1 MAAHYGRWQLISA
14 EIWKSKGLLGRWKY
28 LSSELLLS
36 TNKHQGN
43 SSPFHFLL
51 TFKQAIPNSSRI
63 ESKHK
68 SQTWLQDLWDLVTF
82 EKLIWQIWLSLR
94 NTGRTLFTTMF
105 GLAVVLAFQEWV
117 EAVSTYWDC
126 AKPSTAL
133 EFLLDMQFS
142 TLIQYSFY
150 LTRVM

>member
-36 TNKHQGN
+36 TNKHQDN

-51 TFKQAIPNSSRI
+51 TFKQAIPNSSRT

-68 SQTWLQDLWDLVTF
+68 SQTWLQDLRNLITL
-82 EKLIWQIWLSLR
+82 EKCIWQIYVYLR
-94 NTGRTLFTTMF
+94 NTGRTEFTTMF
-105 GLAVVLAFQEWV
+105 WLAVVLVFQKWV
-117 EAVSTYWDC
+117 EWSLSQLLRLRQTIYSSRIFTWYAV
-126 AKPSTAL
+126 
-133 EFLLDMQFS
+133 
-142 TLIQYSFY
+142 FY
-150 LTRVM
+150 TNPI